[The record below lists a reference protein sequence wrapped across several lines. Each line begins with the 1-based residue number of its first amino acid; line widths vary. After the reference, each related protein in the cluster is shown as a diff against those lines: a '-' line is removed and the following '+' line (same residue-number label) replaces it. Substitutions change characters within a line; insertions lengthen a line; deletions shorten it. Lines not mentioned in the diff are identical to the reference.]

1 MHYWGKLIGLIFGV
15 TSGAGFWGI
24 VIGLFI
30 GHMFDRASVRRS
42 QGFFAN
48 NQSRQMLFFSST
60 FQVMG
65 HITKSKGR
73 VTETDIQLASRLM
86 DRMQLHGQA
95 RIAAQHAF
103 REGKEP
109 NFPLR
114 ETLRQLRRACFGRS
128 DLVRMFLEIQLQ
140 AAFSDG
146 QLHPN
151 ERKVL
156 FIIADELGISRN
168 QFEQFLAMMEGG
180 RNFGGGEEWQQQYD
194 GYRRATQG
202 PTLADACKV
211 LGVGENDDA
220 TIIKRAYRKLMSE
233 HHPDKLVAKGL
244 PLEMMEIAKQKAQ
257 SIQAAYDLIKKE
269 KGFK

>member
-1 MHYWGKLIGLIFGV
+1 MHYWGKLLGLIFGV
-15 TSGAGFWGI
+15 MSGAGFWGI

-30 GHMFDRASVRRS
+30 GHLFDRASVRRN
-42 QGFFAN
+42 QGFFAD

-73 VTETDIQLASRLM
+73 VTETDIQLASQLM

-95 RIAAQHAF
+95 RTAAQHAF
-103 REGKEP
+103 REGKEL

-128 DLVRMFLEIQLQ
+128 DLIRMFLEIQLQ

-151 ERKVL
+151 ERNVL
-156 FIIADELGISRN
+156 FIIADELKISRS

-180 RNFGGGEEWQQQYD
+180 RNFGGGGEWQQYGSYQ
-194 GYRRATQG
+194 RAAQG

-211 LGVGENDDA
+211 LGVRESDDV
-220 TIIKRAYRKLMSE
+220 TTIKRAYRKLMSE

-244 PLEMMEIAKQKAQ
+244 PPEMMEIAKQKAQ